1 MVLRLCHRKLTVT
14 RRLCSCARA
23 FTPACEREH
32 RRRCVVVPECSGV
45 AQCWLTTG
53 CSCMRVRSTF
63 PSMASLVTS
72 SRILPGSRTKKELTR
87 VRAWMRCHVP
97 ARGAS
102 SVTCRNAR
110 TFLRAPSPCAVAAAI
125 LDWGLAE
132 RATNFSHVFQPL
144 GSIGVRHGCTG
155 QLHNQLFTFGADGKP
170 EYKFK
175 AEQLLRGETDG
186 SSYPNGGLRS
196 KLIGFGAWA
205 LRLQ

>member
-14 RRLCSCARA
+14 RRLCFCARA

-32 RRRCVVVPECSGV
+32 SRRCVVHECSGV

-155 QLHNQLFTFGADGKP
+155 APQTALHVRRRRQARVQVQGRAASARRDGR
-170 EYKFK
+170 
-175 AEQLLRGETDG
+175 LLVPKRR
-186 SSYPNGGLRS
+186 P
-196 KLIGFGAWA
+196 A
-205 LRLQ
+205 Q

>member
-14 RRLCSCARA
+14 RRLCFCARA

-32 RRRCVVVPECSGV
+32 RRRCGVVPECSGV
-45 AQCWLTTG
+45 ARCWLTTG

-72 SRILPGSRTKKELTR
+72 SRIPPGPRTKKELTR

-102 SVTCRNAR
+102 SVPCRNAR
-110 TFLRAPSPCAVAAAI
+110 TFLRVPSPCAVAAAI
-125 LDWGLAE
+125 LDWGMAE
-132 RATNFSHVFQPL
+132 GATNFSHVFQPL

-155 QLHNQLFTFGADGKP
+155 APQTALHVRRRRRARVQFQGRAASARRDGR
-170 EYKFK
+170 
-175 AEQLLRGETDG
+175 LLVPKRR
-186 SSYPNGGLRS
+186 P
-196 KLIGFGAWA
+196 A
-205 LRLQ
+205 Q